1 MRTINKSDVAHSLLL
16 ECMSE
21 INNVKDK
28 LQNFTKKYS
37 SSFNDFEKKIKK
49 SKKENFSEWDDYM
62 EWKSYENVLS
72 DLSKKI
78 KYIKGG
84 NFKVT

>member
-1 MRTINKSDVAHSLLL
+1 MRTFNKSDIAHTMLLQCL
-16 ECMSE
+16 SE
-21 INNVKDK
+21 LSSVNDK

-37 SSFNDFEKKIKK
+37 STFNEFEKKLKK
-49 SKKENFSEWDDYM
+49 NKKESFSEWDDYL

-78 KYIKGG
+78 KDIKGG
-84 NFKVT
+84 NFKVA